1 MEAALIG
8 AGLGAA
14 GSALTG
20 QNLLKGAALGGLT
33 GGTLG
38 GSGSLLGQTALGQ
51 SLFGTAAGTV
61 PASQVG
67 KQVLANS
74 IDDMGLVFNPA
85 TGTYLNPANFA
96 FANTSNPLF
105 TGGQGILSNAYD
117 MASNAIPSMLKEQMT
132 PANLYG
138 VSKIIA
144 DTQTRPLPAPPS
156 ASGRGGSAVQYQPMS
171 VVAIPQQP
179 KRNLIIG

>member
-20 QNLLKGAALGGLT
+20 KNILKGAALGGLT
-33 GGTLG
+33 GGAFG
-38 GSGSLLGQTALGQ
+38 GSGSLLGKTELGK
-51 SLFGTAAGTV
+51 SLFGAAAGSV

-67 KQVLANS
+67 KEIAANS
-74 IDDMGLVFNPA
+74 IGDMGLRQVGETFYNPEYFV
-85 TGTYLNPANFA
+85 GLNQGV
-96 FANTSNPLF
+96 PLF
-105 TGGQGILSNAYD
+105 TGGQGLLSNAYD

-179 KRNLIIG
+179 KRKLIIG